1 MGEKRKE
8 TIVELNQ
15 QESSDSSICPQ
26 NKKAKLDETY
36 LTELIEEDRNVQIV
50 PTAKIN
56 TLKHDTESQ
65 DSTEKYTPDQCPS
78 NQTTRTI
85 ESPKNEVDRSY
96 EQWSSSDDPIPLLDS
111 SFQSDSFHQ
120 VPGSPSNYST
130 EELQVAEELFPPVA
144 DDVTKSKCTQG
155 ANSSLF
161 QNLDYDQE
169 DHTVPSQLSVS
180 DLYRE
185 RLYLKKGM
193 L

>member
-1 MGEKRKE
+1 MGERRKE
-8 TIVELNQ
+8 TIIE

-36 LTELIEEDRNVQIV
+36 LTELIEEDSNVQIV

-56 TLKHDTESQ
+56 TLKHDTKSQ
-65 DSTEKYTPDQCPS
+65 DSTEKYTPDQCLS
-78 NQTTRTI
+78 NQTTRTTQSE
-85 ESPKNEVDRSY
+85 ESPKNEVGKSY

-120 VPGSPSNYST
+120 VPGSPSDYPT
-130 EELQVAEELFPPVA
+130 EELQVVEELFPPVA

-155 ANSSLF
+155 ANNSLY
-161 QNLDYDQE
+161 QYLDSDNE
-169 DHTVPSQLSVS
+169 DHTVPSELSVS